1 MDGGA
6 WWAAIHGVAMSP
18 AGLSDFTFTFHF
30 PALAGGLFLPLSFH
44 LGTPDLLNQNLW
56 GCGPGFCVV
65 PSPSGDSDTR

>member
-1 MDGGA
+1 MGFPRQEY
-6 WWAAIHGVAMSP
+6 WS
-18 AGLSDFTFTFHF
+18 GLPFPTPGNLPVSGIETAS